1 MAKSEKRNQK
11 GPPKVRGWLR
21 HLPRLE
27 TPEQGT
33 GAALNK
39 YGVFFPYKHQF
50 FDLVPSGLWLYN
62 PHLCWC
68 GSKMLNTISMGWFQG
83 NSWEQR
89 KNETQFYHLTTWSR
103 HKFSQKHPLTPSISH
118 IPCPSPGASCWT
130 HLSRGTG
137 RWFRFSPKSEGKGHT
152 LLLWGMPKP
161 WGITCLEFWW
171 VLQSTGEAPFSEE
184 HLWAQSYPMSA
195 CISAALASAPPSE
208 GGLSS
213 RAEIQLQA
221 AEQSCLCPSRTAHP
235 PGTPWT
241 SQLWDTQT
249 PSTILLKVGTAQ
261 QWLQDS
267 RANLRQRQSACC
279 SSKKQ
284 DLVFLLSKPDQ
295 KLCIYTEIK
304 SPALHLPNWGSQS
317 LTSSLNFICLT
328 PISKGKPEY
337 SCCCLVTRLILKYKK
352 LLAQSTH
359 HSRGAHQHPGNQGCI
374 SLTLHKAL
382 PMHVL
387 QS

>member
-83 NSWEQR
+83 NSGEQH

-161 WGITCLEFWW
+161 WGITCLELLMGLTEHWW
-171 VLQSTGEAPFSEE
+171 SSFFRRTSLSPELSHVSLHLCCTGFSTSQWGWPELQSRDVCVPPGQLIPQERPEPPGYGTLKHHPQSFWR
-184 HLWAQSYPMSA
+184 WAQH
-195 CISAALASAPPSE
+195 
-208 GGLSS
+208 SS
-213 RAEIQLQA
+213 GCRIPE
-221 AEQSCLCPSRTAHP
+221 PTW
-235 PGTPWT
+235 GKG
-241 SQLWDTQT
+241 
-249 PSTILLKVGTAQ
+249 KVLVVAQ
-261 QWLQDS
+261 
-267 RANLRQRQSACC
+267 R
-279 SSKKQ
+279 SKIW
-284 DLVFLLSKPDQ
+284 FF
-295 KLCIYTEIK
+295 CF
-304 SPALHLPNWGSQS
+304 QS
-317 LTSSLNFICLT
+317 LTKNSAFTQRSSPQLFT
-328 PISKGKPEY
+328 FPTEG
-337 SCCCLVTRLILKYKK
+337 VR
-352 LLAQSTH
+352 
-359 HSRGAHQHPGNQGCI
+359 
-374 SLTLHKAL
+374 AL
-382 PMHVL
+382 PALWISFAWHLFPKESQNILAAVW
-387 QS
+387 

>member
-27 TPEQGT
+27 TSEQGT

-39 YGVFFPYKHQF
+39 YGVFFPYKHRF

-83 NSWEQR
+83 NSGEQH

-161 WGITCLEFWW
+161 WGITCLELLMGLTEHWW
-171 VLQSTGEAPFSEE
+171 SSFFRRTSLSPELSHVSLHLCCTGFSTSQWGWPELQSRD
-184 HLWAQSYPMSA
+184 
-195 CISAALASAPPSE
+195 SAP
-208 GGLSS
+208 GC
-213 RAEIQLQA
+213 RAEL
-221 AEQSCLCPSRTAHP
+221 SVS
-235 PGTPWT
+235 
-241 SQLWDTQT
+241 
-249 PSTILLKVGTAQ
+249 
-261 QWLQDS
+261 LQDS
-267 RANLRQRQSACC
+267 SSPRNALNLPVMGHSNTIHNPFEGGHSTAVAAGFQSQPEAKAKC
-279 SSKKQ
+279 
-284 DLVFLLSKPDQ
+284 LL
-295 KLCIYTEIK
+295 
-304 SPALHLPNWGSQS
+304 
-317 LTSSLNFICLT
+317 
-328 PISKGKPEY
+328 
-337 SCCCLVTRLILKYKK
+337 
-352 LLAQSTH
+352 
-359 HSRGAHQHPGNQGCI
+359 
-374 SLTLHKAL
+374 
-382 PMHVL
+382 
-387 QS
+387 